1 MAVVGEITRIS
12 GPAVIARGLAG
23 ARMYDIVRVGKEKL
37 IGEIIRLDGD
47 TAFVQVYEDTSG
59 LYVGEPV
66 ESTDAPL
73 TLELGPG
80 MLSSVSD
87 GIQRPLDK
95 IREAQG
101 DFISRGVV
109 VNALDRSRK
118 WAFVPK
124 VKKGDRVGPG
134 DVIGEVQEYSYA
146 HRIMVP
152 PTVEEGEIAEI
163 KSGEFTVTD
172 EVARLTNRTVLRLMQ
187 TWPVRIPR
195 PVTRK
200 LDPTELFV
208 TGQRIL
214 DVLFPVAMGGTAAI
228 PGPFGSGKTV
238 VQQTL
243 AKWSNADIIVYVGC
257 GERGNEM
264 TDVLVEFAEI
274 TDPRTGRPIMER
286 TNLVAN
292 TSNMPVAAREAS
304 IYTGVTM
311 AEYFR
316 DMGYRVAL
324 MADSTSRW
332 AEALREISSRLE
344 EMPAEEGYPPYLASR
359 LSAFY
364 ERAGR
369 AVVLGREERVGAVT
383 VVGAVSPPGGDLS
396 EPVTQSTLRIV
407 GTFWSLDAQLAY
419 RRHFPAINWN
429 RSYSLYESL
438 LTPWYTKNV
447 AEDFADQ
454 RGWVSAMLAREAS
467 LQEVVQLVGPDALQD
482 QERLVIETGKMI
494 REYFLQQSAFSDVDA
509 SSSLE
514 KDYWMIRGIRAFNE
528 LAVAALERGREI
540 DEIINLPQIEQ
551 IARFKEVPNDK
562 FRAYIDTF
570 LRALPG
576 AFEAQPAGGGG
587 GAVGGGDGQV
597 ARGGAVT
604 GGGAA
609 GRETPAERKA

>member
-1 MAVVGEITRIS
+1 MAVTGQTTRIS
-12 GPAVIARGLAG
+12 GPAVIAKGLAG

-73 TLELGPG
+73 VLELGPG
-80 MLSSVSD
+80 MLSSIYD

-109 VNALDRSRK
+109 VNALDRTRK
-118 WAFVPK
+118 WTFVPK
-124 VKKGDRVGPG
+124 VKAGDRVGPG

-152 PTVEEGEIAEI
+152 PDAVAGDVTEVQDGQ
-163 KSGEFTVTD
+163 FTITD
-172 EVARLTNRTVLRLMQ
+172 VVARLSTGASLTLMT
-187 TWPVRIPR
+187 TWPVRVPR
-195 PVTRK
+195 PAARK

-208 TGQRIL
+208 TGQRVL
-214 DVLFPVAMGGTAAI
+214 DVLFPVAMGGTAAV

-243 AKWSNADIIVYVGC
+243 SKWSNADIIVYVGC

-264 TDVLVEFAEI
+264 TDVLTEFPELE
-274 TDPRTGRPIMER
+274 DPRNGRPLMER
-286 TNLVAN
+286 TILVAN

-369 AVVLGREERVGAVT
+369 AVVLGRDERIGAVT
-383 VVGAVSPPGGDLS
+383 IVGAVSPPGGDLS

-407 GTFWSLDAQLAY
+407 GAFWSLDAQLAY

-438 LTPWYTKNV
+438 LNSWYGKNV
-447 AEDFADQ
+447 APDFTDQ
-454 RGWVSAMLAREAS
+454 RAWMSSILAREAG

-482 QERLVIETGKMI
+482 QERMVIETGKMI
-494 REYFLQQSAFSDVDA
+494 REYYLQQSAFSEVDA
-509 SSSLE
+509 SCSLE
-514 KDYWMIRGIRAFNE
+514 KAYWMIRGIRAFYE
-528 LAVAALERGREI
+528 GAIAALDRGMTI

-551 IARFKEVPNDK
+551 IARFKEIPNDK
-562 FRAYIDTF
+562 FKASIDQF
-570 LRALPG
+570 LASLPQAFG
-576 AFEAQPAGGGG
+576 AVPAGG
-587 GAVGGGDGQV
+587 A
-597 ARGGAVT
+597 APA
-604 GGGAA
+604 AA
-609 GRETPAERKA
+609 GVEGRAQG

>member
-1 MAVVGEITRIS
+1 MAGATGEITRIS

-37 IGEIIRLDGD
+37 IGEIIRLDGE

-59 LYVGEPV
+59 LYLGEPI
-66 ESTDAPL
+66 ESTGAPL
-73 TLELGPG
+73 ALELGPG
-80 MLSSVSD
+80 MLSSIYD

-95 IREAQG
+95 IRDAQG
-101 DFISRGVV
+101 DFISRGVIV
-109 VNALDRSRK
+109 TSLDRGRK
-118 WAFVPK
+118 WTFVPK
-124 VKKGDRVGPG
+124 VKQGDRVGPG
-134 DVIGEVQEYSYA
+134 DILGEVQEYSYA
-146 HRIMVP
+146 HRVMVP
-152 PTVEEGEIAEI
+152 PDASEDEVVEIRG
-163 KSGEFTVTD
+163 GDVTVTD
-172 EVARLTNRTVLRLMQ
+172 VVARLRGGRELRMMQ

-195 PVTRK
+195 PAKRK
-200 LDPTELFV
+200 LEPTELFV

-214 DVLFPVAMGGTAAI
+214 DVLFPVAMGGTAAV

-243 AKWSNADIIVYVGC
+243 SKWSNADIIVYVGC

-264 TDVLVEFAEI
+264 TDVLTEFPELE
-274 TDPRTGRPIMER
+274 DPRNGRPLMER
-286 TNLVAN
+286 TILVAN

-369 AVVLGREERVGAVT
+369 AVVLGKDERVGAVT

-429 RSYSLYESL
+429 RSYSLYEGL
-438 LTPWYTKNV
+438 LNSWYGKNV
-447 AEDFADQ
+447 AEDFTDQ
-454 RGWVSAMLAREAS
+454 RAWVSAILSREAG

-494 REYFLQQSAFSDVDA
+494 REYFLQQSAFSEVDA
-509 SSSLE
+509 SCSLE
-514 KDYWMIRGIRAFNE
+514 KAYWMVRGIRAFYE
-528 LAVAALERGREI
+528 AAAKALERGMVI
-540 DEIINLPQIEQ
+540 DEIINLPQNEQ

-562 FRAYIDTF
+562 FRPHIDEF
-570 LRALPG
+570 LKSLPAAFGEKTKGAAPVGASGASGDGRPG
-576 AFEAQPAGGGG
+576 A
-587 GAVGGGDGQV
+587 
-597 ARGGAVT
+597 ARQT
-604 GGGAA
+604 
-609 GRETPAERKA
+609 

>member
-1 MAVVGEITRIS
+1 MAGVTGKITRIS
-12 GPAVIARGLAG
+12 GPAVIAQGLAG

-37 IGEIIRLDGD
+37 IGEIIRLDGE

-66 ESTDAPL
+66 ESTEAPL
-73 TLELGPG
+73 ALELGPG
-80 MLSSVSD
+80 MLSSIYD

-109 VNALDRSRK
+109 VHSLDRGRK
-118 WAFVPK
+118 WTFVPK
-124 VKKGDRVGPG
+124 VKQGDRVGPG
-134 DVIGEVQEYSYA
+134 DILGEVQEYSYA

-152 PTVEEGEIAEI
+152 PDASEDEVAEI
-163 KSGEFTVTD
+163 RGGEMTVTD
-172 EVARLTNRTVLRLMQ
+172 VVARLRGGRELRMMQ
-187 TWPVRIPR
+187 IWPVRIPR
-195 PVTRK
+195 PAKRK

-214 DVLFPVAMGGTAAI
+214 DVLFPVAMGGTAAV

-243 AKWSNADIIVYVGC
+243 SKWSNADIIVYVGC

-264 TDVLVEFAEI
+264 TDVLTEFPELE
-274 TDPRTGRPIMER
+274 DPRNGRPLMER
-286 TNLVAN
+286 TILVAN

-369 AVVLGREERVGAVT
+369 AVVLGKDERVGAVT

-429 RSYSLYESL
+429 RSYSLYEGL
-438 LTPWYTKNV
+438 LNSWYLQNV
-447 AEDFADQ
+447 AQDFTDQ
-454 RGWVSAMLAREAS
+454 RAWVSALLSREAG

-509 SSSLE
+509 FCSLE
-514 KDYWMIRGIRAFNE
+514 KGYWMIRGIRAFNE
-528 LAVAALERGREI
+528 AASRALETGIMVI
-540 DEIINLPQIEQ
+540 DDIINLPQNEQ

-562 FRAYIDTF
+562 FRAYIDEF
-570 LRALPG
+570 LKSLPAVFGEKAKG
-576 AFEAQPAGGGG
+576 AAP
-587 GAVGGGDGQV
+587 V
-597 ARGGAVT
+597 
-604 GGGAA
+604 GAA
-609 GRETPAERKA
+609 GASGDGPRGAPRQA

>member
-1 MAVVGEITRIS
+1 MGVTGVITRIS
-12 GPAVIARGLAG
+12 GPAVLAKGLVG

-47 TAFVQVYEDTSG
+47 IAFVQVYEDTSG

-80 MLSSVSD
+80 MLSSIYD

-109 VNALDRSRK
+109 VNSLDRDRK
-118 WAFVPK
+118 WKFVPK
-124 VKKGDRVGPG
+124 VKVGDRVGPG
-134 DVIGEVQEYSYA
+134 DILGEVQEYSYA

-152 PTVEEGEIAEI
+152 PDVAESEIQEI
-163 KSGEFTVTD
+163 HGGEFTVTD
-172 EVARLTNRTVLRLMQ
+172 VVARLKNGTQVRMMQ
-187 TWPVRIPR
+187 TWPVRVPR
-195 PVTRK
+195 PVARK

-214 DVLFPVAMGGTAAI
+214 DVLFPVAMGGTASV

-243 AKWSNADIIVYVGC
+243 SKWSNADIIVYVGC

-264 TDVLVEFAEI
+264 TDVLTEFPELE
-274 TDPRTGRPIMER
+274 DPRNGRPLMER
-286 TNLVAN
+286 TILVAN

-369 AVVLGREERVGAVT
+369 AVVLGRDERVGAVT

-429 RSYSLYESL
+429 RSYSLYETL
-438 LTPWYTKNV
+438 LNPWYAKNV
-447 AEDFADQ
+447 AEDFIDQ
-454 RGWVSAMLAREAS
+454 RGWVSTILSREAG

-482 QERLVIETGKMI
+482 QERMVIEAGKMI
-494 REYFLQQSAFSDVDA
+494 REFFLQQSAFSDVDA
-509 SSSLE
+509 SCSLE
-514 KDYWMIRGIRAFNE
+514 KAYWMVRGIRAFYE
-528 LAVAALERGREI
+528 HASAALERGKEI
-540 DEIINLPQIEQ
+540 DEIINLPQNEQ
-551 IARFKEVPNDK
+551 VARFKEIPNDK
-562 FRAYIDTF
+562 FRAEIDTF
-570 LRALPG
+570 LASLPQAFG
-576 AFEAQPAGGGG
+576 AVPAGG
-587 GAVGGGDGQV
+587 D
-597 ARGGAVT
+597 
-604 GGGAA
+604 GAA
-609 GRETPAERKA
+609 PSAARERRA